1 LWWASSKGHKE
12 VVEMLL
18 AHGAN
23 VDPLGCGQVQ
33 ESRTPLWIAAKF
45 GHKEVVEALLQA
57 GADASFCNSEGRSPL
72 RAAVEEGHV
81 EVVAV
86 LAPHGADA
94 ADMNHTDARG
104 RTPLWIAAEEGLKEV
119 VEMLLAHGANVTTP
133 DEVRASLLLVHSCP
147 NGLIAL
153 FRAKLQTLT
162 LLWWKYTCQCFASAP
177 SWHAVMRMPRSPL
190 HAIPGPRRH
199 P

>member
-1 LWWASSKGHKE
+1 MCEGAQDGRTLLWWASSK
-12 VVEMLL
+12 
-18 AHGAN
+18 
-23 VDPLGCGQVQ
+23 
-33 ESRTPLWIAAKF
+33 

-57 GADASFCNSEGRSPL
+57 GADASFCNSEGHSPL

-104 RTPLWIAAEEGLKEV
+104 RTPLWIAAKEGLKEV
-119 VEMLLAHGANVTTP
+119 VQVLLNHGANVTTP

-177 SWHAVMRMPRSPL
+177 SCCGDAHATLPAARNSWATASPL
-190 HAIPGPRRH
+190 R
-199 P
+199 